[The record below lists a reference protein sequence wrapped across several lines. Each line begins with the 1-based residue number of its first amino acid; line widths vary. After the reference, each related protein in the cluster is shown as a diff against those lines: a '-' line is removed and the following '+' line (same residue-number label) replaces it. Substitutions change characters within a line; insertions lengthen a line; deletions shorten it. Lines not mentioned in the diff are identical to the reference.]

1 MKCAIISACV
11 RRKIGYLE
19 RASNFWWLYT
29 AMRTSAE
36 WLCRA
41 NFTAQNSYWIKRSR
55 SRESKAAKKR
65 RKTKQVTEKR
75 VEEAHIEEE
84 GVTYSAGGFW
94 SLTGKLHW
102 RYIVKKSRFNHYS
115 TARLEW
121 VMMTLQTHWFILSV
135 WCANCSEPTL
145 FCTRVRA
152 ANSLTLMWIA

>member
-1 MKCAIISACV
+1 MKCAIISACA

-94 SLTGKLHW
+94 SLTGKAHW
-102 RYIVKKSRFNHYS
+102 KYIVEKSRFTHYS
-115 TARLEW
+115 TASLEW
-121 VMMTLQTHWFILSV
+121 VMMTHCKLTDSYFQYDVQIALNPHLHTWV
-135 WCANCSEPTL
+135 M
-145 FCTRVRA
+145 A